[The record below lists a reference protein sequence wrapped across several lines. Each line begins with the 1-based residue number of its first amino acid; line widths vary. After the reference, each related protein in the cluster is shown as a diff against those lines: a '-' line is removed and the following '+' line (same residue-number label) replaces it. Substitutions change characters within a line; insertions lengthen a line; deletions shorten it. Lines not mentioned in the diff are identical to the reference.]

1 MLVLVLRRA
10 GLTPPP
16 ISWLKG
22 RLVAEEAAELAGGV
36 LLLLSRLPVAGM
48 EPGMKGLVI
57 KITTLSLSRLTLV
70 DVRLLGR
77 IAGAGVKTDVAEAVH
92 NHAVDEV
99 DRLAS
104 TGQVDLGPV
113 VLARGAVDVTGGRS
127 GLDSSVPEIQLWL

>member
-1 MLVLVLRRA
+1 M
-10 GLTPPP
+10 
-16 ISWLKG
+16 
-22 RLVAEEAAELAGGV
+22 
-36 LLLLSRLPVAGM
+36 
-48 EPGMKGLVI
+48 
-57 KITTLSLSRLTLV
+57 SLSRLTLV

-77 IAGAGVKTDVAEAVH
+77 VAGAGVKTDVAEAVH

-127 GLDSSVPEIQLWL
+127 GLNSSVPEIQLWLTYTIKDNE